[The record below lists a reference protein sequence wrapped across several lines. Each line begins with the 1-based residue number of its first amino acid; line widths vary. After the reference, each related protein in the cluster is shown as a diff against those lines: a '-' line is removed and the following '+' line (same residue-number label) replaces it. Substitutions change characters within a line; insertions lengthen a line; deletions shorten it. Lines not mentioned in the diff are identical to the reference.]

1 MTGTRQ
7 AATSAVG
14 ADAATRL
21 QTLCLSAAVGISD
34 ECDYVLGILDA
45 TSLASCDVKVDR
57 AACDANHAAEDNGVV
72 AGARDEHYATVD
84 GRDSSNPRA
93 TLGGCGE
100 PLVRLLS
107 RQALRVVSLYKNGPP
122 PSSQSPAG
130 SLFTP
135 SSAGP
140 DHAGMKAQQPDAVRT
155 SLVDG
160 GGRRQRTRGG
170 RWDNEFILLKRLD
183 DLISISYN
191 RFYAYLYKDLP
202 LCWRQLYTD
211 AAILKFSFLY
221 LLFLS
226 NTQNGQQ
233 QPGEVAGGNT
243 SHATSLPPADA
254 HPRMSDTE
262 STGARLDEMIKTLD
276 LALILAGAGGH
287 ARGRAWID
295 QAFALLENTCM
306 GMDGTRMTTPAL
318 DVGHC
323 EHAEDIAVTSPSDVQ
338 PPAKKVKLD
347 ADVDVAECTAS
358 WGQQPSFS
366 NHEPFTPPVRHS
378 IRRASAEVMDMP
390 AFQQYLD
397 DAPRGVGPEPLVLT
411 GLADRWPARTDRPWE
426 KPSYLLSRTFAGRR
440 LVPVEIGRSYVDE
453 GWGQKI
459 VSFGEFLRE
468 YIDRSLVPTPSPAAE
483 AEAQAQATASQAHP
497 PAALAP
503 PTAYLAQHQ
512 LLLQLP
518 QLRADVLVPDH
529 CYTAPPPHP
538 SDPRQGQAE
547 LDEPLLHAWLGP
559 PGTITPLHTDPY
571 HNLLV
576 QVVGRKYVRL
586 YAPRRDRGQGSGGSG
601 GDAGESEGD
610 EMRARG
616 REGGVDMG
624 NTSRWDVGVLEGWDA
639 RPGAEDVDEDED
651 EDEADDGAER
661 TEEEEEEFRRV
672 PFVDCILEPGDTL
685 YIPIGWWHYVRGL
698 SVSFSVSIWWN

>member
-1 MTGTRQ
+1 M
-7 AATSAVG
+7 
-14 ADAATRL
+14 RL
-21 QTLCLSAAVGISD
+21 RSLCLSAAVGISN
-34 ECDYVLGILDA
+34 ECDYALGILEA
-45 TSLASCDVKVDR
+45 TSSDSGDSQLNRS
-57 AACDANHAAEDNGVV
+57 ACDTDHAGGDDGVG
-72 AGARDEHYATVD
+72 GARDELYAAIN
-84 GRDSSNPRA
+84 GRGSSDPRA

-107 RQALRVVSLYKNGPP
+107 RQALRIVSLYKNEPP
-122 PSSQSPAG
+122 ASSLTPAR
-130 SLFTP
+130 SISTP
-135 SSAGP
+135 SSASS
-140 DHAGMKAQQPDAVRT
+140 DHVGMKTQQPDAVRT
-155 SLVDG
+155 SFVNG
-160 GGRRQRTRGG
+160 GGRRQRTRGRRG
-170 RWDNEFILLKRLD
+170 DDGGPACHNEPLVLKRLD
-183 DLISISYN
+183 DLISISYT

-211 AAILKFSFLY
+211 AAILKFSFLV

-226 NTQNGQQ
+226 PPQNGRQ
-233 QPGEVAGGNT
+233 QPGEMAGGNT
-243 SHATSLPPADA
+243 SHATCLPPAGG
-254 HPRMSDTE
+254 HPRLGNTA
-262 STGARLDEMIKTLD
+262 STGVRLDEMVKTLD

-295 QAFALLENTCM
+295 QAFVLLERTCIEADDTSITM
-306 GMDGTRMTTPAL
+306 PAL
-318 DVGHC
+318 NVAHRESVEG
-323 EHAEDIAVTSPSDVQ
+323 IAVTSPDDLQ
-338 PPAKKVKLD
+338 PSAKRLRLD
-347 ADVDVAECTAS
+347 ANADPTADPTYCTAS
-358 WGQQPSFS
+358 WGQQSSFS
-366 NHEPFTPPVRHS
+366 SHEPFTPPVRYP
-378 IRRASAEVMDMP
+378 IRRTSVDVMDMP
-390 AFQQYLD
+390 AFQRYLD
-397 DAPRGVGPEPLVLT
+397 SAPRGVGPEPLVLT
-411 GLADRWPARTDRPWE
+411 GLADRWPARTDRPWA

-468 YIDRSLVPTPSPAAE
+468 YIDSSVFSTTSPVATEVE
-483 AEAQAQATASQAHP
+483 AEETADQAHP
-497 PAALAP
+497 PVAQPPPPPPP

-518 QLRADVLVPDH
+518 QLRTDVLVPDH

-538 SDPRQGQAE
+538 SDPLQDRPE

-586 YAPRRDRGQGSGGSG
+586 YAPRRDRDRRRG
-601 GDAGESEGD
+601 GDQSSGRGGGGDEGD

-639 RPGAEDVDEDED
+639 RPDAEYESENEEKTDDEV
-651 EDEADDGAER
+651 ER
-661 TEEEEEEFRRV
+661 TDEEEFRRV